1 MIPTRRFAK
10 GSFVSNEYEDYVPGL
25 NTRKSREHYQ
35 RAKDIIPGGASSHC
49 RCYPVFTPYT
59 LAWDQGKGSK
69 VKDLDGNEYID
80 CCLSMGPLIHGHCHP
95 RIVGAIKKQLE
106 KGTMF
111 AMPIELEVEV
121 AEKIRSMVKSAEMVR
136 FCNTGLEATMHAIRA
151 ARGHTGKKK
160 IIKFEGCYHGV
171 HDYVL
176 LATMGGPTA
185 GPEHA
190 PYKIPVSWGIPE
202 ETLENTILLPW
213 NNLGV
218 VERTVKEYANELA
231 AVITEPIMMNIGTVP
246 PAEGYLKGIQ
256 EVCNKHEVIFIL
268 DEIISGFRLA
278 PGGAQEVYGL
288 KPDMSTFAKALGAG
302 VPISAFTGK
311 RDIME
316 KVVPGKIFHG
326 GTYNANPLCL
336 AAAKESLAMLSEN
349 SNAAFRH
356 LEKMALMLIDGLDNA
371 IQKTKNRAI
380 VQGVGAAG
388 CQIYFSKLKKITN
401 YREFYSA
408 VDEAKYVRFHREMLK
423 RDIYFHPAHSEH
435 LFVSTVH
442 SVEDMA
448 KVEEAAL
455 QSMKAIE

>member
-1 MIPTRRFAK
+1 M
-10 GSFVSNEYEDYVPGL
+10 GLDLSNEYLDYVPGL
-25 NTRKSREHYQ
+25 DTKKSWGHYQ
-35 RAKDIIPGGASSHC
+35 RAKNVIPGGASSHC
-49 RCYPVFTPYT
+49 RCYPVFTPYP
-59 LAWDQGKGSK
+59 LAWDQGKGSM
-69 VKDLDGNEYID
+69 VKDVDGNEYID

-95 RIVGAIKKQLE
+95 RIVEAIKKQLE

-111 AMPIELEVEV
+111 AMPTQLEVEV

-136 FCNTGLEATMHAIRA
+136 FSNTGLEATMHAIRA
-151 ARGHTGKKK
+151 ARGYTGKKK

-176 LATMGGPTA
+176 IATMGGPTA

-213 NNLGV
+213 NNLSV
-218 VERTVKEYANELA
+218 LEKTVKEHASELA
-231 AVITEPIMMNIGTVP
+231 GVITEPIMMNIGTVP
-246 PAEGYLKGIQ
+246 PTEGYLKGMQ
-256 EVCNKHEVIFIL
+256 EVCNKYDVVFIL
-268 DEIISGFRLA
+268 DEVISGFRLA

-302 VPISAFTGK
+302 VPVSALAGR

-316 KVVPGKIFHG
+316 KIVPGKIFHG

-336 AAAKESLAMLSEN
+336 AAAKESLAILSEN
-349 SNAAFRH
+349 TNVAFKH
-356 LEKMALMLIDGLDNA
+356 LEKVALMLIEGLENT
-371 IQKTKNRAI
+371 IQKTKTEAI

-388 CQIYFSKLKKITN
+388 CQVYFTKLKKITN
-401 YREFYSA
+401 YREFYGA
-408 VDEAKYVRFHREMLK
+408 AEEAKYVRFHREMLK
-423 RDIYFHPAHSEH
+423 RGVYFHPAHSEH

-442 SVEDMA
+442 SEEDMA
-448 KVEEAAL
+448 KVENAAL
-455 QSMKAIE
+455 QSMKAIA